1 MNTVSR
7 ACHTMAHKL
16 NTSEKNIS
24 LTSQM
29 CTVAAFHMH
38 LQVVYYIF
46 YKIRTTL
53 FNRVVREGLLQVNER
68 DAKQIPIKVNTHQH

>member
-1 MNTVSR
+1 
-7 ACHTMAHKL
+7 
-16 NTSEKNIS
+16 
-24 LTSQM
+24 M

-53 FNRVVREGLLQVNER
+53 FNRVVQEGLLQVNER